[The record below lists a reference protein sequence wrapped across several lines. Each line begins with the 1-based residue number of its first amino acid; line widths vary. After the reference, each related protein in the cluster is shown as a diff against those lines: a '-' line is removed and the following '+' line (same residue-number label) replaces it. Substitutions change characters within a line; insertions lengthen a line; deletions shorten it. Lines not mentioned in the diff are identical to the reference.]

1 MSYEAVSVSALNR
14 YVKGLLEND
23 EVLSQIWVE
32 GELSGVKLHSAS
44 GHIYMRAAEGSCSVK
59 AVMFRSYA
67 SRLRF
72 VPRDG
77 MHVLLNCQVSLYEAT
92 GDFQLYVRDIIPMG
106 EGNRQQ
112 ELEEV
117 KQRLSRDGLFSEE
130 RKRPLPQNPER
141 IAVITS
147 SSGAVIRDIITTAQ
161 RRNPFVQLLLF
172 PVNVQGAFAAEEMV
186 QAIAKIAEHPYC
198 ADTVI
203 IARGGGSREDLW
215 VFNDET
221 LVRAA
226 SSLPM
231 PFVSAVGH
239 ETDFTLLD
247 FAADMRAATPTAA
260 AELSVPNAAAWV
272 NHAALQAE
280 EMQNSLHMLL
290 NDMQQQLDTA
300 VANTADG
307 AVRLVSDK
315 QRQLDNADALLRSL
329 SPLATLS
336 RGYAIV
342 SRDDKAVS
350 SARLLSAGDRIALQ
364 FCDGSVDC
372 TVNEVTEKQ

>member
-1 MSYEAVSVSALNR
+1 MNYEAVSVSALNR

-130 RKRPLPQNPER
+130 RKRPLPAYPDT
-141 IAVITS
+141 IGVVTS
-147 SSGAVIRDIITTAQ
+147 PTGAVIHDIINVSM
-161 RRNPFVQLLLF
+161 RRNPEARILLC
-172 PVNVQGAFAAEEMV
+172 PVRPTNPNLKTDAL
-186 QAIAKIAEHPYC
+186 AEHPFSFYESK
-198 ADTVI
+198 
-203 IARGGGSREDLW
+203 R
-215 VFNDET
+215 
-221 LVRAA
+221 
-226 SSLPM
+226 
-231 PFVSAVGH
+231 
-239 ETDFTLLD
+239 
-247 FAADMRAATPTAA
+247 
-260 AELSVPNAAAWV
+260 
-272 NHAALQAE
+272 
-280 EMQNSLHMLL
+280 
-290 NDMQQQLDTA
+290 
-300 VANTADG
+300 
-307 AVRLVSDK
+307 
-315 QRQLDNADALLRSL
+315 
-329 SPLATLS
+329 
-336 RGYAIV
+336 
-342 SRDDKAVS
+342 
-350 SARLLSAGDRIALQ
+350 
-364 FCDGSVDC
+364 
-372 TVNEVTEKQ
+372 